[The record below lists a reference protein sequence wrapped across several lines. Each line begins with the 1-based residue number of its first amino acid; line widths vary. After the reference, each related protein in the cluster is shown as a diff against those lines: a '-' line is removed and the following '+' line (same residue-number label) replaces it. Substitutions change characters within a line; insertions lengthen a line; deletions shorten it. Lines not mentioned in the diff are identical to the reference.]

1 MNNEFLN
8 IINSP
13 LCKTKAITRYSGTRQ
28 NQIET
33 LSDHVL
39 DVSMMS
45 YYIAR
50 NLITRGVQVDIGLL
64 LQKCIIHDVDEV
76 LIGDIPR
83 MTKYS
88 SEACHKALNNLANE
102 TAKTLSLD
110 IDGTDYTYNI
120 WKDDKDA
127 TLEGTILRVTDMLSV
142 ANKVILE
149 IEFHH
154 NIGFFK
160 VATEISHYLT
170 DVSTKVIDSVKDY
183 HAVVYLTK
191 IIDDTRKVMDNLIE
205 EYRPKIDQY
214 NIYDEFSAKIINRR
228 DKE

>member
-1 MNNEFLN
+1 MNEFLN

-39 DVSMMS
+39 DVAMMS
-45 YYIAR
+45 YHIAR
-50 NLITRGVQVDIGLL
+50 NLIVRGVSVDIGLL

-88 SEACHKALNNLANE
+88 SEECHRALNNLAND
-102 TAKTLSLD
+102 TAKELSFD
-110 IDGTDYTYNI
+110 IDGTDYTYTI

-160 VATEISHYLT
+160 VATEISHYLA
-170 DVSTKVIDSVKDY
+170 DVSDKVRNNLNDPIAID
-183 HAVVYLTK
+183 YLIK
-191 IIDDTRKVMDNLIE
+191 IIDDTYEVMKSLIE

>member
-1 MNNEFLN
+1 MNEFLN

-28 NQIET
+28 NQNET
-33 LSDHVL
+33 LSDRIL
-39 DVSMMS
+39 DVAMMS
-45 YYIAR
+45 YHIAR
-50 NLITRGVQVDIGLL
+50 NLEVRGVSVNIGLL
-64 LQKCIIHDVDEV
+64 LQKCIIHDIDEV

-88 SEACHKALNNLANE
+88 SEECHRALNNLAND
-102 TAKTLSLD
+102 TAKELSFD

-120 WKDDKDA
+120 WRNDKDSS
-127 TLEGTILRVTDMLSV
+127 LEGTILRVTDMLSV
-142 ANKVILE
+142 ANKVIFE

-160 VATEISHYLT
+160 VATEISHYLS
-170 DVSTKVIDSVKDY
+170 DVLDKVKSNLSDNI
-183 HAVVYLTK
+183 ATEYLTK
-191 IIDDTRKVMDNLIE
+191 IIDDTYEVMMSLIE
-205 EYRPKIDQY
+205 EYKPKIDQY